1 MDTESL
7 QNCNKIEP
15 SSCSIK
21 GIIIQII
28 WLSLLLL
35 FFAAYIIKTINFN
48 EYSDGSSLGIDLLI
62 KVLLFLASFS
72 FTLSIIVGMWMH
84 NKTKNIDSN
93 DKSKWPIR
101 LVKWFTLG
109 LLVLMMSISLIFFP
123 ESNTIFEISL
133 IVLLLTV
140 KYVRDTLLKKM
151 GAELEKTCM

>member
-7 QNCNKIEP
+7 QNYNKIEP

-35 FFAAYIIKTINFN
+35 FVAVYIIKTINFN

-62 KVLLFLASFS
+62 KVLLFLASIS

-93 DKSKWPIR
+93 NQSKWPIR

>member
-1 MDTESL
+1 
-7 QNCNKIEP
+7 
-15 SSCSIK
+15 
-21 GIIIQII
+21 
-28 WLSLLLL
+28 
-35 FFAAYIIKTINFN
+35 
-48 EYSDGSSLGIDLLI
+48 
-62 KVLLFLASFS
+62 
-72 FTLSIIVGMWMH
+72 MH